1 MDLGSGIEKVASKI
15 RLQNPANEACAKL
28 RLQTSGIAGDDAAK
42 VLKGNVND
50 LTSNGKIRRRSIVDN
65 IPGRA
70 TKMELPS
77 VKDHKVG
84 KRALADVIPGRAS
97 RADLA
102 Y

>member
-1 MDLGSGIEKVASKI
+1 M
-15 RLQNPANEACAKL
+15 
-28 RLQTSGIAGDDAAK
+28 RLQTSGISGDDAAK
-42 VLKGNVND
+42 VLKGNVHD
-50 LTSNGKIRRRSIVDN
+50 LTSNGKIRRRSIVDS

-77 VKDHKVG
+77 IRGHKIG
-84 KRALADVIPGRAS
+84 TRALADIIPGRSS